1 MGLLRFNYRSQ
12 AIGHYVDITVAYP
25 TDEYSY
31 FDESR
36 PRQHHHTVPGAGKRR
51 PMSPV

>member
-25 TDEYSY
+25 RMR
-31 FDESR
+31 FW
-36 PRQHHHTVPGAGKRR
+36 GL
-51 PMSPV
+51 